1 MEKEDIEPEEIPE
14 GLKDEIKKSGAVMVA
29 LRQVRQSI
37 GKDRQ
42 GWQLALENELQSLRD
57 SGAIE
62 AVKHVPRN
70 KQILHM
76 KVVLTLKSVPGP
88 MTKKKKARVC
98 VCGNFQQKKPTDL
111 FYTANTDVS
120 SIRVVLA
127 EAAQHPDYGISSMD
141 VATAFLNAPMPTQE
155 SEIVYVKPPAL
166 LEQFHLIKP
175 GTYWKLTKAL
185 YGLRISPRLWGYGAR

>member
-1 MEKEDIEPEEIPE
+1 M
-14 GLKDEIKKSGAVMVA
+14 
-29 LRQVRQSI
+29 
-37 GKDRQ
+37 
-42 GWQLALENELQSLRD
+42 ENELQSLRD

-62 AVKHVPRN
+62 TVKHVARN
-70 KQILHM
+70 KQILPM
-76 KVVLTLKSVPGP
+76 KVVLTLKSVPGLP
-88 MTKKKKARVC
+88 TKKKKARVC

-111 FYTANTDVS
+111 FYTANTDIS

-155 SEIVYVKPPAL
+155 SETVYVKPPAL

-175 GTYWKLTKAL
+175 GTYWKLTKAI
-185 YGLRISPRLWGYGAR
+185 YGLRVSPRLWGYRTR